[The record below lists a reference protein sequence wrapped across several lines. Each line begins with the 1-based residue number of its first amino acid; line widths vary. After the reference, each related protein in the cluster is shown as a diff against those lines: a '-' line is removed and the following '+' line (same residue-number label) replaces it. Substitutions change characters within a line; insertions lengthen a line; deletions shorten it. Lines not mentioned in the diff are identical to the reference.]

1 MERFVFA
8 ISSSSNTSRISPHSS
23 IPPFFLFPPFLPPCR
38 RETRTGGGRKLD
50 ARGAGFKIIK
60 TKRRTGPKTKG
71 EGRGGGGRRLVTKP
85 AIGDDDVRDDGGGGW
100 MDGWMG
106 GKNGAQQPGA

>member
-1 MERFVFA
+1 MFSPFPPLEYL
-8 ISSSSNTSRISPHSS
+8 SNFPT
-23 IPPFFLFPPFLPPCR
+23 LFPPSFFPFPTLPPSSLR
-38 RETRTGGGRKLD
+38 VVARHEQRGGRKLD

-71 EGRGGGGRRLVTKP
+71 EGRGGRRLVTKP
-85 AIGDDDVRDDGGGGW
+85 AIGDDDVRGDGGGGW